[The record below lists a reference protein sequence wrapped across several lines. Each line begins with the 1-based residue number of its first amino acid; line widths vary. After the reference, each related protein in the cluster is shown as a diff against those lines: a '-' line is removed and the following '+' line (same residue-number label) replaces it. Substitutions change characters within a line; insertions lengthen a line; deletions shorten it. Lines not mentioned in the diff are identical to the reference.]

1 LFSTGVFSTGVSLF
15 STGVSLFSTGV
26 VSSFSTG
33 VFSTGVFSTGVSTGV
48 STGEVVSELISE
60 VFSVD
65 VGAGSSNLSDV
76 YTFLTFLESSGHFSS
91 AILFKSSTVFPL

>member
-26 VSSFSTG
+26 VSSTG